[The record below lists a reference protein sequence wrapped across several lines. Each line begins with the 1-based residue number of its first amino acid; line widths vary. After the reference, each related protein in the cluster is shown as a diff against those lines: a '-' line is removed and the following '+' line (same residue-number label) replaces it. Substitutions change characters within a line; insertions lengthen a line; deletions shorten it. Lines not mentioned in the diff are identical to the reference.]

1 MIQCR
6 AVSQIHSVN
15 IIDLGVN
22 RLATPSIKL
31 SPRKITGNKVSSLR
45 KRGIIPVHVYGWDI
59 APQAL
64 EVEAQKLHRILPQ
77 IGTNI
82 SISLEIEGQKGENI
96 CFVREIQRH
105 PVTEE
110 LLHVDFLRV
119 NVASVI
125 RSEVPIILLGEAP
138 AVRDLGGTLLQQL
151 QALTVD
157 SLPMDVPSAMELDIS
172 YLDDFEKTLTVA
184 DLSITSKIDV
194 VTRAEEMI
202 AKVSAPRV
210 AEAEEAP
217 EEDGD
222 LVAEGAEDTGEEANE
237 AADSTPSG

>member
-1 MIQCR
+1 MIQYR

-15 IIDLGVN
+15 VIDLGVN

-31 SPRKITGNKVSSLR
+31 SPRKITGNKVNSLR

-59 APQAL
+59 APQTL
-64 EVEAQKLHRILPQ
+64 EVEAQTLHRILPEV
-77 IGTNI
+77 GTNI
-82 SISLEIEGQKGENI
+82 SISLEIEGQQGENI

-119 NVASVI
+119 NITRTI
-125 RSEVPIILLGEAP
+125 RSEVPIILLGTAP

-151 QALTVD
+151 QTLTVD
-157 SLPMDVPSAMELDIS
+157 SLPMDVPSTMELDIS

-184 DLSITSKIDV
+184 DLSTTSKIDV
-194 VTRAEEMI
+194 LTRAEEMI
-202 AKVSAPRV
+202 AKVAPPRV
-210 AEAEEAP
+210 AEVEE
-217 EEDGD
+217 ESEDDEG
-222 LVAEGAEDTGEEANE
+222 LAAEGEEDTGEGASEATDP
-237 AADSTPSG
+237 APSG